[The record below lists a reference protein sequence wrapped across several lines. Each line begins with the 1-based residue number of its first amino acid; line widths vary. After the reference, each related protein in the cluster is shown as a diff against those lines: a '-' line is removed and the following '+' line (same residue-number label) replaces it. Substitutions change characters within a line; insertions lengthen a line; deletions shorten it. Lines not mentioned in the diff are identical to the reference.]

1 MIQTNLVRVSYGS
14 NQGLS
19 GPRFEFF
26 LGYELLKVYSKI
38 NTLPNSIHI
47 IRSLGQISQTGN
59 RKKVF
64 PGQKNTSDL
73 LQNISLCIY
82 LHFQSNLFQ
91 ELSIS
96 NKKQPFLG
104 LFNPASLGCEPFLS
118 NPKIKLHLSSTIF
131 SMFSAKSTNFDQKR
145 PIEI

>member
-19 GPRFEFF
+19 GPRFKFF

-38 NTLPNSIHI
+38 NTLPNSIQI

-82 LHFQSNLFQ
+82 LHLYRCTFYIVLLTCKNTRAFVCL
-91 ELSIS
+91 
-96 NKKQPFLG
+96 
-104 LFNPASLGCEPFLS
+104 
-118 NPKIKLHLSSTIF
+118 LSSQGDPIARNKIAWP
-131 SMFSAKSTNFDQKR
+131 MFSAPTFLHER
-145 PIEI
+145 AA